1 LAYPSHKSFTKS
13 PTTDDGGYCV
23 VRSFIVALLL
33 LVGSATGAG
42 AQGVVSTEH
51 MTRDETVALVSQVLA
66 EVQSNFPSPEQ
77 SLTLEPA
84 LVEKI
89 LKSATIQIMD
99 LRDSLADNHFIQI
112 QSFLINLPSGVSVEF
127 VFPPE
132 DRGE

>member
-1 LAYPSHKSFTKS
+1 MLSRLGLSLLF
-13 PTTDDGGYCV
+13 
-23 VRSFIVALLL
+23 VRAFF
-33 LVGSATGAG
+33 GSAS
-42 AQGVVSTEH
+42 AQTPQSTEH
-51 MTRDETVALVSQVLA
+51 LSRDETVSLVSTVLA

-99 LRDSLADNHFIQI
+99 LRDALADNHFIQI
-112 QSFLINLPSGVSVEF
+112 QSFTVNLPSGVSVEF
-127 VFPPE
+127 TFPPD

>member
-1 LAYPSHKSFTKS
+1 MIKATFLALL
-13 PTTDDGGYCV
+13 
-23 VRSFIVALLL
+23 VALTLP
-33 LVGSATGAG
+33 GAAI
-42 AQGVVSTEH
+42 AQPAPSTQH
-51 MTRDETVALVSQVLA
+51 LTRDETVALVSQVLA
-66 EVQSNFPSPEQ
+66 DVQSNFPSPAQ
-77 SLTLEPA
+77 ALTLEPV

-112 QSFLINLPSGVSVEF
+112 QAFLINLPSGVSVEF